1 MIAILGTPLEKGSD
15 IKDILHQVI
24 PLGDRAGSTVKYR
37 TIPVDLSSGRSNE
50 KLVKLAEYGI
60 NGRSFYARQ
69 DGQNAPY
76 YRAFISALPDI
87 WLREGAAQSLVRA
100 NEILH
105 QFQFE
110 LFALDGFRTNKL
122 QTEIWEYFIAIAK
135 NTLADPTDEQCVK
148 FAQDFCSNPGNFDP
162 MDSKTWPAHNTGG
175 SIDITL
181 RSLATGQEAFMGSV
195 FDDAS
200 ELSTTTYFEQASLT
214 SASAIEARRNRRIL
228 YWAMIEAGFANYA
241 NEWWHFDIYNQ
252 FWVANLGSKDGAI
265 ASYGPAS
272 L

>member
-1 MIAILGTPLEKGSD
+1 MIAIPGTSSQKGLD
-15 IKDILHQVI
+15 IKNIFDHPI
-24 PLGDRAGSTVKYR
+24 PAGDRAGSTVSYR
-37 TIPVDLSSGRSNE
+37 NVPVDLSSPRSNE

-60 NGRSFYARQ
+60 NGCSFYARQ

-76 YRAFISALPDI
+76 YRSFISALPDI
-87 WLREGAAQSLVRA
+87 WLREGAAESLVRV
-100 NEILH
+100 NKILH
-105 QFQFE
+105 PYQFE
-110 LFALDGFRTNKL
+110 LFALDGFRTIQMQAEL
-122 QTEIWEYFIAIAK
+122 WEYFIDIAK
-135 NTLADPTDEQCVK
+135 NTLANPSDEQCVR

-162 MDSKTWPAHNTGG
+162 NDSRTWPAHHTGG
-175 SIDITL
+175 SIDLTL

-195 FDDAS
+195 FDDGS
-200 ELSTTTYFEQASLT
+200 ELSTTIYFEDGLLT

-228 YWAMIEAGFANYA
+228 FWAMTETGFANYA

-252 FWVANLGSKDGAI
+252 FWVSNLGSKDGAV